1 MNFTK
6 LSLAKKLVAGFGFLV
21 ILATIGA
28 SFAVFKSSQMVT
40 SVKDLDNTHLPLAYV
55 GGEVAL
61 LVSRQQLAAANFIIH
76 KDAAYRDH
84 FNSLDKEADEIFAR
98 AQSIIQ
104 ADKELVQAGWLEKID
119 AIAAL
124 HDELVPAGRAM
135 MDAAQADNLALVTE
149 KAETEEIAA
158 KKIRE
163 AITEFGKINTTE
175 GEDVANNALTQ
186 GNALQTL
193 IVLIAIGILIG
204 GCTLAFVITRGITV
218 PLKKAIS
225 GLTAGANHISA
236 AAGEVAGAGQQLA
249 EGATEQ
255 AAALEET
262 SASMEEIS
270 SMTQHSADNAHEA
283 NAVMTDINSVASQAA
298 ASMQQLTSAM
308 GEISSASERT
318 SKIIKTIDEIAFQTN
333 LLALNAAVEA
343 ARAGEAGAGFA
354 VVANEVRSLAMRAAD
369 AAKETA
375 ALIEQTVSKVQEGT
389 VLVHRTND
397 EFNKVS
403 NGTGKI
409 SVLINEISSAAKEQ
423 TEGVGQINKA
433 LQEMDTVVQSNAAT
447 AEESASASEELFA
460 ESNTLLGHVRE
471 LQTLITGEGGGGSDT
486 TDSRARSNPARGKNT
501 GIRPLPQ
508 QKQTQTR
515 AISHNTKSTAKEV
528 IPFGE
533 DEFEDF

>member
-1 MNFTK
+1 MDFTK
-6 LSLAKKLVAGFGFLV
+6 LSLSKKLTAGFGFLV
-21 ILATIGA
+21 VLSTIGT
-28 SFAVFKSSQMVT
+28 SFAVFKSAQMVT
-40 SVKDLDNTHLPLAYV
+40 SVKDLEKIHLPLAYL
-55 GGEVAL
+55 GGELSL
-61 LVSRQQLAAANFIIH
+61 LVSRQQLAAANFVIH
-76 KDAAYRDH
+76 KEAVYRERFD
-84 FNSLDKEADEIFAR
+84 SRDKAADETFAR
-98 AQSIIQ
+98 ARAVIQ
-104 ADKELVQAGWLEKID
+104 ADEELVRAGWSEKLEKIVQ
-119 AIAAL
+119 L
-124 HDELVPAGRAM
+124 HDKLAPTAREM
-135 MDAAQADNLALVTE
+135 MDAAQAGDPALMAE
-149 KAETEEIAA
+149 KERAQEEAA
-158 KKIRE
+158 GKIRE
-163 AITEFGKINTTE
+163 AITEFDEINTAE
-175 GEDVANNALTQ
+175 GAQVANNALAQ

-193 IVLIAIGILIG
+193 MILIAVGIFIG

-218 PLKKAIS
+218 PLKKAIT

-283 NAVMTDINSVASQAA
+283 NAVMTDINNVASQAA

-308 GEISSASERT
+308 GEISSASEKT

-389 VLVHRTND
+389 VLVDRTND

-403 NGTGKI
+403 KGTGKI

-471 LQTLITGEGGGGSDT
+471 LQTMITGEDGGNSGAT
-486 TDSRARSNPARGKNT
+486 ASRAQSNPARGKNT
-501 GIRPLPQ
+501 GRRPLPP
-508 QKQTQTR
+508 QKQAQPR
-515 AISHNTKSTAKEV
+515 AISHSKKSTAKEV
-528 IPFGE
+528 IPFDNE
-533 DEFEDF
+533 DFEDF

>member
-1 MNFTK
+1 MNFAK
-6 LSLAKKLVAGFGFLV
+6 FSLAKKLVAGFGFLV
-21 ILATIGA
+21 ILATVGA
-28 SFAVFKSSQMVT
+28 GFAVFKSSQMVT
-40 SVKDLDNTHLPLAYV
+40 SVTDLDNTHLPLAYV

-61 LVSRQQLAAANFIIH
+61 LVSRQQLAAANFVIN
-76 KDAAYRDH
+76 KDAAYRDR
-84 FNSLDKEADEIFAR
+84 FDSLSKEADETFAR
-98 AQSIIQ
+98 ARTIIQ
-104 ADKELVQAGWLEKID
+104 ADEELVQAGWLEKID
-119 AIAAL
+119 AIIAL
-124 HDELVPAGRAM
+124 HDELTPAGSAM
-135 MDAAQADNLALVTE
+135 MDAAQADNLALVAE
-149 KAETEEIAA
+149 KAETEEVAA
-158 KKIRE
+158 NKIRD
-163 AITEFGKINTTE
+163 AISEFAKINTAE
-175 GEDVANNALTQ
+175 GEHVANNALTQ

-193 IVLIAIGILIG
+193 MILIAVGILIG

-218 PLKKAIS
+218 PLRKAIS

-308 GEISSASERT
+308 GEISSASEKT

-389 VLVHRTND
+389 VLVDRTND

-403 NGTGKI
+403 KGTGKI

-471 LQTLITGEGGGGSDT
+471 LQALITGEGGR
-486 TDSRARSNPARGKNT
+486 DSGATISQTRSNQARGKNT
-501 GIRPLPQ
+501 GIRPLLP
-508 QKQTQTR
+508 QKQPQPR
-515 AISHNTKSTAKEV
+515 AISQKSTAKEV
-528 IPFGE
+528 IPFDNE
-533 DEFEDF
+533 EFEDF

>member
-1 MNFTK
+1 MNFAK
-6 LSLAKKLVAGFGFLV
+6 FSLAKKLVAGFGFLV
-21 ILATIGA
+21 VLATIGA
-28 SFAVFKSSQMVT
+28 GFAVFKSSQMVT
-40 SVKDLDNTHLPLAYV
+40 SVEDLNNTHLPLAYV

-61 LVSRQQLAAANFIIH
+61 LISRQQLAAANFIIH
-76 KDAAYRDH
+76 KDAAYRDR
-84 FNSLDKEADEIFAR
+84 FDSLSKEAEEAFAR
-98 AQSIIQ
+98 ARTIIQ
-104 ADKELVQAGWLEKID
+104 ADEELVRAGWLGKID
-119 AIAAL
+119 TIVAL
-124 HDELVPAGRAM
+124 HGELTPTGRAM
-135 MDAAQADNLALVTE
+135 MNAAQADNLALVAE
-149 KAETEEIAA
+149 KAETEEITA
-158 KKIRE
+158 KKIRD

-175 GEDVANNALTQ
+175 GEHVANNALTQ

-255 AAALEET
+255 AASLEET

-270 SMTQHSADNAHEA
+270 SMTRRSADNAQETH
-283 NAVMTDINSVASQAA
+283 AVMTDVNSVASQAA

-308 GEISSASERT
+308 GEISSASDKT

-389 VLVHRTND
+389 VLVNRTND

-403 NGTGKI
+403 AGTGKI
-409 SVLINEISSAAKEQ
+409 SALINEISSAAKEQ
-423 TEGVGQINKA
+423 TDGVSQINIA

-471 LQTLITGEGGGGSDT
+471 LQALITGEGGRNSGATSSHT
-486 TDSRARSNPARGKNT
+486 PNNPARGKNT
-501 GIRPLPQ
+501 GRQPLLP
-508 QKQTQTR
+508 QKQTKPR
-515 AISHNTKSTAKEV
+515 AISQKSTAKEV
-528 IPFGE
+528 IPFGD